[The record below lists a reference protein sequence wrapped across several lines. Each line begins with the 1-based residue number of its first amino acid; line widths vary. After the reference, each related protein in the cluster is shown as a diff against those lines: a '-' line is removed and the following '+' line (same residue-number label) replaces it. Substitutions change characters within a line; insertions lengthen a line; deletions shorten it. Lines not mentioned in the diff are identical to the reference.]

1 MNMQLIIICT
11 VGALSIGYILFLILR
26 SPKDKQEHAKREYT
40 EALNYLIDGNYEKAL
55 THLRRSVQR
64 DTENVDAYIK
74 IGDLF
79 REMGDVDRAS
89 KVHLDLTVRDNL
101 RSAQQLQIYRS
112 LVLDYFETKKY
123 DKALQFVEKLLDYN
137 KNDDWTL
144 SWKLKICEERGDWN
158 EAFTV
163 RKRLHKKDG
172 KREKSILAIYRVELA
187 KQLFQQSKIKE
198 GRMRLKE
205 ALKLDVN
212 CVPAYLEL
220 CESYIRE
227 DKTKDAVSEL
237 RTLISNVPQYAYLAF
252 DRLKSVLMDKGVL
265 QELEDVY
272 EKILQKNPELEEGY
286 VGLASLQERKGEL
299 YRAIELLR
307 QAVQKKPDSLKARI
321 MLARL
326 YQKLEKN
333 DDAAKYAIEAI
344 DRLENIKITYRCG
357 ECGYRQNE
365 PFWHCPQCS
374 AWHSAVTDY

>member
-1 MNMQLIIICT
+1 MQLIIICT

-26 SPKDKQEHAKREYT
+26 SPKDKNERAKREYT

-55 THLRRSVQR
+55 THLRRSVQS

-79 REMGDVDRAS
+79 REMGDVERAS
-89 KVHLDLTVRDNL
+89 KVHLDLTVRENL
-101 RSAQQLQIYRS
+101 HSIQQLQIFRS
-112 LVLDYFETKKY
+112 LVLDYFEAKKY
-123 DKALQFVEKLLDYN
+123 EQALRFVEKLLEYN
-137 KNDDWTL
+137 KNDEWTL
-144 SWKLKICEERGDWN
+144 SWKLKICEESRDWN
-158 EAFTV
+158 EAFAV
-163 RKRLHKKDG
+163 RKKLQKKDG
-172 KREKSILAIYRVELA
+172 KREKAILAIYRVELA
-187 KQLFQQSKIKE
+187 KQLLQKGKVRE

-205 ALKLDVN
+205 ALKLDVT
-212 CVPAYLEL
+212 CVPAYLES

-227 DKTKDAVSEL
+227 DSTKEAVNEL
-237 RTLISNVPQYAYLAF
+237 RALISNVPQYAFLAF
-252 DRLKSVLMDKGVL
+252 DRLKSVLIDKGVF

-272 EKILQKNPELEEGY
+272 ETVLQKNPELEEGY

-307 QAVQKKPDSLKARI
+307 QAVQKNPDALRARI

-326 YQKLEKN
+326 YQKLQKN

-344 DRLENIKITYRCG
+344 DRLESIKITYICG

-365 PFWHCPQCS
+365 PFWHCPQCG
-374 AWHSAVTDY
+374 AWHSALTDF